1 MDLSFGYRACNV
13 FGSERSIFAVF
24 AIKGSIRTQL
34 NGSQTDPWNRVK
46 YQALA
51 ILASLDCLNVPKG
64 FNQGG
69 LTNSL
74 DSPDLTVVELYLDEL
89 RLLFGRA
96 TNTID
101 AYYLDLKRL
110 ADELFVDN
118 IALVDATELQLLNIF
133 NRYSHSLSPSS
144 QARAVSSARNF
155 YSFLTQ
161 AGIISSSP
169 AQMIEQ
175 PKIPALLPGV
185 LSIQD
190 IEDFMSVIDINTP
203 LGLRDRAL
211 FELIYGSGLRV
222 SEAINAKLED
232 LNQENLVMRVTGKGS
247 RTRIVPLTV
256 ICGNFLE
263 RYITGGSRISLEKN
277 KRINAIFYSSKGTRL
292 TRQAV
297 WQFTKKYA
305 CKAQISIEMHP
316 HTLRHSC
323 ATHMVNN
330 GADLR
335 VVQELLGHVS
345 VTTTQIYTHVSDQRI
360 AKVYL
365 ESHPRAKQASFT

>member
-1 MDLSFGYRACNV
+1 M
-13 FGSERSIFAVF
+13 
-24 AIKGSIRTQL
+24 
-34 NGSQTDPWNRVK
+34 
-46 YQALA
+46 
-51 ILASLDCLNVPKG
+51 PKG

-222 SEAINAKLED
+222 SEAINANLED